1 MRDLFGP
8 AYHDRRQVRV
18 GRGADRGYPLPRM
31 QTKLLDKP
39 SMVYGLCWPHRR
51 SYPQREN
58 EGEGHMTNKTTD
70 APFNVLDYLITS
82 AMIDAYVAE
91 AYASGD
97 SEYIAEALETAA
109 IARDRIKTAPQPTSD
124 RG

>member
-1 MRDLFGP
+1 MIAGKFASGAEQIEVTRCRVCKPGSWIS
-8 AYHDRRQVRV
+8 RRWYT
-18 GRGADRGYPLPRM
+18 GCAGLTADRG
-31 QTKLLDKP
+31 
-39 SMVYGLCWPHRR
+39 R
-51 SYPQREN
+51 SREN

-70 APFNVLDYLITS
+70 APFNVLDYLTTS

-109 IARDRIKTAPQPTSD
+109 IARDRIKTAPLPTSD
-124 RG
+124 GG

>member
-1 MRDLFGP
+1 
-8 AYHDRRQVRV
+8 
-18 GRGADRGYPLPRM
+18 
-31 QTKLLDKP
+31 
-39 SMVYGLCWPHRR
+39 
-51 SYPQREN
+51 
-58 EGEGHMTNKTTD
+58 MTDKTTVTQ
-70 APFNVLDYLITS
+70 FNVLDYLTTS

-109 IARDRIKTAPQPTSD
+109 IARDRLKTSPQPTMN

>member
-1 MRDLFGP
+1 
-8 AYHDRRQVRV
+8 
-18 GRGADRGYPLPRM
+18 
-31 QTKLLDKP
+31 
-39 SMVYGLCWPHRR
+39 
-51 SYPQREN
+51 
-58 EGEGHMTNKTTD
+58 MTNKTTD
-70 APFNVLDYLITS
+70 APFNVLDYLTTS

-97 SEYIAEALETAA
+97 SDIAEALETAA

>member
-1 MRDLFGP
+1 VLASR
-8 AYHDRRQVRV
+8 
-18 GRGADRGYPLPRM
+18 ADRG
-31 QTKLLDKP
+31 
-39 SMVYGLCWPHRR
+39 R
-51 SYPQREN
+51 SGEN

-70 APFNVLDYLITS
+70 APFNVLDYLTTS

-97 SEYIAEALETAA
+97 SEYIAEALQTAA
-109 IARDRIKTAPQPTSD
+109 IARDRIKTAPQPTPD

>member
-1 MRDLFGP
+1 VLASRADL
-8 AYHDRRQVRV
+8 
-18 GRGADRGYPLPRM
+18 GRSGED
-31 QTKLLDKP
+31 
-39 SMVYGLCWPHRR
+39 
-51 SYPQREN
+51 
-58 EGEGHMTNKTTD
+58 EGEGHMTDKTTVT
-70 APFNVLDYLITS
+70 PFNVLDYLTTS

-109 IARDRIKTAPQPTSD
+109 IARDRLKTSPQPTMN